1 MTTFQLET
9 LIAAPIER
17 VFDLARDIGL
27 HERSMASTGERAIA
41 GRLSGPIEQGETV
54 TWRARHF
61 GLWWTM
67 TSRITEVRAPTT
79 FADQQEAGPFAW
91 FRHRHTF
98 HAVPGGTVMTDDW
111 EHAAP
116 FGPLGRIVDRVV
128 LGRYMRGLLET
139 RNAALKAEA
148 ERAGSQG
155 WPAAETT
162 ASTAANSG
170 SAGSTTTEQ
179 DAIVSTPDGALKV

>member
-1 MTTFQLET
+1 MTKFRLET
-9 LIAAPIER
+9 LVEAPIER

-27 HERSMASTGERAIA
+27 HERSMAATGERAIA
-41 GRLSGPIEQGETV
+41 GRMSGPIEQGETV

-98 HAVPGGTVMTDDW
+98 RPVDGGTVMTDDW
-111 EHAAP
+111 EHASP
-116 FGPLGRIVDRVV
+116 FGPIGRLVDRVV

-148 ERAGSQG
+148 EAEGG
-155 WPAAETT
+155 AA
-162 ASTAANSG
+162 SN
-170 SAGSTTTEQ
+170 
-179 DAIVSTPDGALKV
+179 GAPSRT

>member
-1 MTTFQLET
+1 MTKFQLET
-9 LIAAPIER
+9 QIEAPIGL

-41 GRLSGPIEQGETV
+41 GRMSGPIEQGETV

-67 TSRITEVRAPTT
+67 TSRITEVDAPTT
-79 FADQQEAGPFAW
+79 FADQQEGGPFAW

-98 HAVPGGTVMTDDW
+98 RAVPGWTVMTDDW

-116 FGPLGRIVDRVV
+116 FGPIGRVVDRLV
-128 LGRYMRGLLET
+128 LGRYMRRLLET
-139 RNAALKAEA
+139 RNVALKAEA
-148 ERAGSQG
+148 ERVVRQG
-155 WPAAETT
+155 RLAAATT
-162 ASTAANSG
+162 ASTAAKSG
-170 SAGSTTTEQ
+170 VDGSMANVHE
-179 DAIVSTPDGALKV
+179 AIVSVPAAVVNE